1 MTKKRHMVL
10 TEEMLRRN
18 PHICDPNASSFD
30 TRQDILATE
39 VPKLGKE
46 AAIQAIKDWGQ
57 PKSKITHVVFCTSC
71 GVDLPGADF
80 RLTKLLGLKPSIKR
94 FMLYSQGCHAG
105 GTVLRFVK
113 DIAENNRGARVL
125 VVCSES
131 MVVCFHGPT
140 ETTMASMVG
149 AALFGDGAVAL
160 IVGADPDE
168 SVERPLFQI
177 VRATQT
183 YLPNSEDAVAGPLR
197 EIGMDLTLRKD
208 TPELISKD
216 IDKVLEEAL
225 SEFGVKI
232 DDWNSIFWAV
242 HPGGPAILDQVE
254 AKLGL
259 KEDKFNATRHV
270 MNEFGNMFSA
280 SVLFV
285 LDELRKRSLKERK
298 ATTGEGLEWGLLLG
312 FGPGITVETV
322 MLRSVALHG

>member
-1 MTKKRHMVL
+1 MIKKRHMVL
-10 TEEMLRRN
+10 TEEMLRKN

-39 VPKLGKE
+39 VPKMGKE

-57 PKSKITHVVFCTSC
+57 PKSKITHVVFCTSS

-80 RLTKLLGLKPSIKR
+80 RLTKLLDLKPSVKR
-94 FMLYSQGCHAG
+94 FILYSQGCHAG

-140 ETTMASMVG
+140 EG

-168 SVERPLFQI
+168 SIERPIFQI

-183 YLPNSEDAVAGPLR
+183 YLPNSEDAITGPLR
-197 EIGMDLTLRKD
+197 EIGMDLALRKD
-208 TPELISKD
+208 IPELISKD
-216 IDKVLEEAL
+216 IDKVLKEAL

-232 DDWNSIFWAV
+232 GDWNSIFWAV

-270 MNEFGNMFSA
+270 MNEFGNMISA

-285 LDELRKRSLKERK
+285 LDELR
-298 ATTGEGLEWGLLLG
+298 
-312 FGPGITVETV
+312 
-322 MLRSVALHG
+322 